1 MSTSLV
7 GKRRV
12 RTTNTNS
19 VKRLIDKVFEG
30 IEDFNSEDNTID
42 ILTSLRDT
50 LIEKFT
56 KVQHLNEEIIYL
68 IEDETEL
75 QEEENLATD
84 FVIFYRTK
92 LAEINK
98 FINKQLNT
106 KPDDVISNSNK
117 SNSMVKLPPLKLHSF
132 DGRAEHWQTFYENF
146 QCAVDN
152 NEDLSSIQKL
162 TYLRNLLEG
171 QALSTITGLA
181 LTHDNY
187 KVAINL
193 LKERF
198 DNKQLLISSH
208 MQTLLS
214 LEKVSNLRNISSLRQ
229 IYDNL
234 EIQIRSLENLSIDS
248 QQYGP
253 LLIPVLMQKI
263 PEELS
268 LIISRKFND
277 VDCWN
282 IKTVLNVLKT
292 EIQAREKS
300 NFNREENPFTAETLY
315 SSGNLGVHN
324 KPMNNLDN
332 NLLCIFCE
340 KDHKPQNCK
349 TVTNLSARKHILKR
363 KRRCFKCLKLGHI
376 AKNCATKMKCF
387 SCSNFHHASMCN
399 EKSLPQKN
407 DCQEEGKSS
416 LVAGTLTKYAHSVL
430 LQTAQVTAIS
440 NDKLSY
446 PTRILF
452 DSCSQL
458 SYISPALRAKLNLQ
472 TIDVKEIIIN
482 SFGNKSEKAVLERVR
497 FSVKGLNDFSISIS
511 CFVKDICAPINGQK
525 IDFAVSNY
533 NHLKGLKLA
542 DCITGDCS
550 VDIDI
555 LVGADFYWDFFD
567 NTTVRGKSGPVA
579 LKFKLGGYV
588 LSGFVCDEG
597 DNSCSVNTTHVLK
610 VQAEFVDEDV
620 VLKDSLKDLWYCGES
635 CKENNLIL
643 RDFQNSTF
651 FDETSGRYVVH
662 LPFHENHPMLSDNY
676 SLCVNRLRSLTKK
689 LSKDEDLFNSYN
701 NIIKD
706 QLSHGIIE
714 KVLNHDLDIGDVH
727 YLPHRPV
734 RRDKKVTTKVR
745 MVFDASSK
753 SFGPSLNDCLHAGP
767 SLTTSLFG
775 CLLRFRSKKIAFLAD
790 IEKAFLQ
797 IGLSETCRDYVRF
810 LWYDDIENL
819 HFNMLS
825 NAKLATFRLCRV
837 LFGVTSSP
845 FLLNGTLKLHVE
857 KYLNSYPS
865 NVLKLLQSLHVDDLN
880 SCTDEV
886 NDGINFYRWCKS
898 ILKEGG
904 FNLRK
909 FESNSK
915 VLENVFC
922 ESDFIPKPETQAF
935 VASKSIKWRFNVA
948 AAPWWGGIFERLI
961 RSTKRCL
968 KKVLTNSR
976 LTYEELMTVIQEIE
990 CVINNRPLTFLYEE
1004 VGDEVLT
1011 PNHLVFGRKL
1021 NLEAIAEDSRN
1032 REEVEVVK
1040 QHKHINMVLSHF
1052 RTRWKEE
1059 YLKDLREHHKV
1070 SKGNGSV
1077 KIKRGDVVLID
1088 DAPKSRILWKV
1099 GIIDEVNLSSDKEIR
1114 KATVR
1119 YKQNDVYKSINR
1131 PVNKLYPIECGDVNI
1146 NVKFVEESDI
1156 PLFVVNLLT
1165 GGSVVF

>member
-1 MSTSLV
+1 
-7 GKRRV
+7 
-12 RTTNTNS
+12 
-19 VKRLIDKVFEG
+19 
-30 IEDFNSEDNTID
+30 
-42 ILTSLRDT
+42 
-50 LIEKFT
+50 
-56 KVQHLNEEIIYL
+56 
-68 IEDETEL
+68 
-75 QEEENLATD
+75 
-84 FVIFYRTK
+84 
-92 LAEINK
+92 
-98 FINKQLNT
+98 
-106 KPDDVISNSNK
+106 
-117 SNSMVKLPPLKLHSF
+117 MVKLPPLKLHSF

-662 LPFHENHPMLSDNY
+662 LPFHESHPMLSDNY

-825 NAKLATFRLCRV
+825 NTLHKVWIFLFTCCSSRALVLDLVPDCSATTAIRGLRRFFARR
-837 LFGVTSSP
+837 GVPSEILSD
-845 FLLNGTLKLHVE
+845 NGTQFTAE
-857 KYLNSYPS
+857 
-865 NVLKLLQSLHVDDLN
+865 
-880 SCTDEV
+880 
-886 NDGINFYRWCKS
+886 
-898 ILKEGG
+898 
-904 FNLRK
+904 
-909 FESNSK
+909 
-915 VLENVFC
+915 
-922 ESDFIPKPETQAF
+922 ETQAF

-1032 REEVEVVK
+1032 REEVEVVE

-1131 PVNKLYPIECGDVNI
+1131 PVNKLYPL
-1146 NVKFVEESDI
+1146 NVVM
-1156 PLFVVNLLT
+1156 
-1165 GGSVVF
+1165 

>member
-30 IEDFNSEDNTID
+30 IEDFNSEDNTVD
-42 ILTSLRDT
+42 ILISLRDT

-662 LPFHENHPMLSDNY
+662 LPFYESHPMLSDNY

-922 ESDFIPKPETQAF
+922 ESDFIPKPET
-935 VASKSIKWRFNVA
+935 
-948 AAPWWGGIFERLI
+948 
-961 RSTKRCL
+961 
-968 KKVLTNSR
+968 KVLGISWDKQKDI
-976 LTYEELMTVIQEIE
+976 LIFCFKDLMKMAVDI
-990 CVINNRPLTFLYEE
+990 P
-1004 VGDEVLT
+1004 
-1011 PNHLVFGRKL
+1011 RK
-1021 NLEAIAEDSRN
+1021 
-1032 REEVEVVK
+1032 
-1040 QHKHINMVLSHF
+1040 
-1052 RTRWKEE
+1052 KEE

-1070 SKGNGSV
+1070 SKGNGLV